1 MPRILAATALAATLA
16 FSAAAEAPLLA
27 QTMGFTVDF
36 TWEGTGACFD
46 PKSPPFT
53 LFNVPQGTAMLDF
66 QMQDLDAPAYPHGG
80 GMVPYRGESKIP
92 RGTFTY
98 KGPCPPSGQHSYQW
112 TVKAVDGSGK
122 TLAVAQ
128 AMKRFP
134 PK

>member
-1 MPRILAATALAATLA
+1 MPRPLLLPALALTLALFAATPA
-16 FSAAAEAPLLA
+16 SAQPV
-27 QTMGFTVDF
+27 GFTVEF
-36 TWEGTGACFD
+36 SWEGTAACFD

-53 LFNVPQGTAMLDF
+53 LVNVPPGTTMLAF

-80 GMVPYRGESKIP
+80 GMVPYHGEHQIP
-92 RGTFTY
+92 RGAFTY

-112 TVKAVDGSGK
+112 TVKAVDGGGK

-128 AMKRFP
+128 TMRRFP

>member
-1 MPRILAATALAATLA
+1 MPRPLLLPALALTLA
-16 FSAAAEAPLLA
+16 LSAASPALA
-27 QTMGFTVDF
+27 QPVGFTVEF
-36 TWEGTGACFD
+36 SWEGTAACFD

-53 LFNVPQGTAMLDF
+53 LVNVPPGTTMLAF

-80 GMVPYRGESKIP
+80 GMVPYRGERQIP
-92 RGTFTY
+92 RGAFTY

-112 TVKAVDGSGK
+112 TVKAVDGGGK

-128 AMKRFP
+128 TMRRFP